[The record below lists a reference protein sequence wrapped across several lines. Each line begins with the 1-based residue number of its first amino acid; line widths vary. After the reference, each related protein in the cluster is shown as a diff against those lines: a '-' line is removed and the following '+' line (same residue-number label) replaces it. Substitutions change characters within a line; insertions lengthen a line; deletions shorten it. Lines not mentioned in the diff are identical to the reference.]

1 MNDKK
6 EVPGFSCCLKN
17 KLVLYFFSIFKYK
30 FNEMKSENEKNILVV
45 DDSTTNIVLLEAI
58 LDEKGYKIYTALN
71 VKEAYSIIAKH
82 HPDLILL
89 DLLMPK
95 ISGFDFLKEIKK
107 NKNTKDTPVI
117 IVSALADEENIER
130 ILNMGAVDFVKKPID
145 LQYLVNKVES
155 LLHKQE

>member
-1 MNDKK
+1 MCSNQHSIAVKNRT
-6 EVPGFSCCLKN
+6 EYLCCSKN
-17 KLVLYFFSIFKYK
+17 KLFIYFFFAIFKYK
-30 FNEMKSENEKNILVV
+30 FQEMKYANNKNILVV

-117 IVSALADEENIER
+117 IVSALAEIENIDR
-130 ILNMGAVDFVKKPID
+130 ILSRGALD
-145 LQYLVNKVES
+145 
-155 LLHKQE
+155 